1 MKRKESLKLGKSGTS
16 SSFRR
21 RSSSYPNA
29 AVSVRPPLFPTL
41 QIAFKALLSARIC
54 AAIWSS
60 ISDCDETYN
69 YWEELHYLLYN
80 KGLQTWEYSPQ
91 FALRSYTYLLVHGV
105 PAYIYKEIFD
115 PNPMLLFYFI
125 RLLLGISCAV
135 AEVYFYKGICR
146 EFGVHIGR
154 SWLVF
159 QLFSAGMFIS
169 SAALLPSSFSM
180 YFTMAALAA
189 WWHQQYK
196 LAIFFTAIS
205 VLLGWPF
212 VGLISLPI
220 LYDIIIRRKKIRT
233 FIFWSI
239 ISGVTVLLPMII
251 LDSSYYG
258 RNVIAPLNIV
268 FYNIFKKD
276 GGPNLYGTEPFSY
289 YIFNGFLNFNII
301 WLLSLMTPVAL
312 VIAHFLV
319 PSKSKQSTLSL
330 PYYVS
335 LSPYYLWLAVMMAQ
349 PHKEERFLFPVYPL
363 VSLCGAITI
372 DVCQKLFFR
381 IKSAIVK
388 FTTAT
393 HYLNHTT
400 FITVIFVI
408 LSVTLNLSRILA
420 LYQNYHAP
428 MDVFM
433 ELSTAREDLEDP
445 HSQKMDVCIGKDWYR
460 YPSSF
465 FLPSTKYSI
474 RFLKSEFRGM
484 LPAYYSDE
492 ENATQI
498 IHNYFNDMN
507 RENAFMYF
515 DYNDCDLLVDLDLKT
530 KKHSPL
536 EPNYSSRTDEWNV
549 VKEVPFLNAQASHPI
564 YRAFYI
570 PFVSYKHIKYGS
582 FNLLQKIKDSSETVE
597 SDVVETNN

>member
-1 MKRKESLKLGKSGTS
+1 
-16 SSFRR
+16 
-21 RSSSYPNA
+21 
-29 AVSVRPPLFPTL
+29 
-41 QIAFKALLSARIC
+41 
-54 AAIWSS
+54 
-60 ISDCDETYN
+60 
-69 YWEELHYLLYN
+69 
-80 KGLQTWEYSPQ
+80 
-91 FALRSYTYLLVHGV
+91 
-105 PAYIYKEIFD
+105 
-115 PNPMLLFYFI
+115 
-125 RLLLGISCAV
+125 
-135 AEVYFYKGICR
+135 
-146 EFGVHIGR
+146 
-154 SWLVF
+154 
-159 QLFSAGMFIS
+159 MFIS

-180 YFTMAALAA
+180 YFTMSALSA
-189 WWHQQYK
+189 WWHQKYK

-220 LYDIIIRRKKIRT
+220 LYDMIVRRKKIRA

-239 ISGVTVLLPMII
+239 ISGVTVLLPMIV

-258 RNVIAPLNIV
+258 KKVMAPVNIV

-276 GGPNLYGTEPFSY
+276 GGPNLYGTEPFSF
-289 YIFNGFLNFNII
+289 YIFNGFLNFNVI
-301 WLLSLMTPVAL
+301 WLLSLFTPLAL
-312 VIAHFLV
+312 IIGYFAV
-319 PSKSKQSTLSL
+319 PAKTKQPTLTL

-335 LSPYYLWLAVMMAQ
+335 LSPYYLWLAIMVIQ

-372 DVCQKLFFR
+372 DVCQKILFR
-381 IKSAIVK
+381 IKSAISK
-388 FTTAT
+388 LTTAT

-408 LSVTLNLSRILA
+408 ISVVLNLSRILA
-420 LYQNYHAP
+420 LYRNYHAP

-433 ELSTAREDLEDP
+433 ELSTSRDILEDP
-445 HSQKMDVCIGKDWYR
+445 NSKKIDVCLGKDWYR

-484 LPAYYSDE
+484 LPAYYSEE

-498 IHNYFNDMN
+498 VHDYFNDMN
-507 RENAFMYF
+507 RENSFMHF
-515 DYNDCDLLVDLDLKT
+515 DYELCDFLVDFDMKI
-530 KKHSPL
+530 KKHPPL
-536 EPNYSSRTDEWNV
+536 EPNYSARTDDWSV
-549 VKEVPFLNAQASHPI
+549 IKDVPFLYAQASHPI

-582 FNLLQKIKDSSETVE
+582 FNLLQRIIPSSEANVE
-597 SDVVETNN
+597 SVN

>member
-1 MKRKESLKLGKSGTS
+1 
-16 SSFRR
+16 
-21 RSSSYPNA
+21 
-29 AVSVRPPLFPTL
+29 
-41 QIAFKALLSARIC
+41 
-54 AAIWSS
+54 
-60 ISDCDETYN
+60 
-69 YWEELHYLLYN
+69 
-80 KGLQTWEYSPQ
+80 
-91 FALRSYTYLLVHGV
+91 
-105 PAYIYKEIFD
+105 
-115 PNPMLLFYFI
+115 
-125 RLLLGISCAV
+125 
-135 AEVYFYKGICR
+135 
-146 EFGVHIGR
+146 VHIGR

-220 LYDIIIRRKKIRT
+220 LYDIVIRRKKIRT
-233 FIFWSI
+233 FIIWSI

-258 RNVIAPLNIV
+258 KQVIAPLNIV
-268 FYNIFKKD
+268 LYNVFKKD

-312 VIAHFLV
+312 VIAHFAV
-319 PSKSKQSTLSL
+319 PSKTKQSTLSL

-335 LSPYYLWLAVMMAQ
+335 LAPYYLWLAVMMVQ

-363 VSLCGAITI
+363 VSLAGAITI

-381 IKSAIVK
+381 VKSAIVK
-388 FTTAT
+388 LTTAT

-400 FITVIFVI
+400 FITVIVVI
-408 LSVTLNLSRILA
+408 MSVTLNLSRILA

-445 HSQKMDVCIGKDWYR
+445 HAKKIDVCIGKDWYR

-474 RFLKSEFRGM
+474 RFLKSDFRGM
-484 LPAYYSDE
+484 LPAYYSNE

-498 IHNYFNDMN
+498 AHTYFNDMN
-507 RENAFMYF
+507 RENPFMHF
-515 DYNDCDLLVDLDLKT
+515 DYDDCDLLVDLDLKSR
-530 KKHSPL
+530 KFSPL
-536 EPNYSSRTDEWNV
+536 EPNYSSRTDVWSV
-549 VKEVPFLNAQASHPI
+549 VKQVPFLNAQSSHPI

-570 PFVSYKHIKYGS
+570 PFVSFKHIKYGS
-582 FNLLQKIKDSSETVE
+582 LNLLQKIKDSAEATVE
-597 SDVVETNN
+597 VEADVVETIN